1 MAMGVAKTPR
11 LQGDFFVRYRTR
23 LVLLVT
29 GLLTSAVIILSA
41 LLAWNTRNALLASAE
56 DSGQMVAKLLARS
69 AGLANEI
76 PGQVE
81 NVLGAQMV
89 AEARIVAH
97 FVDAAEKAGFTPE
110 EISRRF
116 RQLADT
122 TVLNEFWVTDE
133 KGHAYLR
140 NVPVDFTFSPSA
152 QEQPQAHVFWPLLT
166 GQKDQVIQEARRREI
181 DNQHFKYVGVGG
193 VDKARIVEVG
203 YNAKYL
209 DDLKA
214 RVGLARAVQALLG
227 TGDID
232 AIWVFDTKLGQLAG
246 PEVMAPASVR
256 YPSEP
261 EIQSIRDALQDHRTR
276 SVLTANALSVIA
288 PIKADGQEVIGAA
301 LVRISTDRLWQAI
314 WNQIGI
320 ASLIALAVLAAGFTF
335 SYLLAKR
342 EVAPIER
349 LTAAATAIEER
360 NFDTR
365 SLAAVTARP
374 DEIGRLARVF
384 SEMGETVLAREDK
397 LDSLVQE
404 RTRALAERTEQLE
417 GLSNKLSKYLSPQL
431 YTSIFQGRKEVEI
444 VSTRKKLTVFF
455 SDLVGFTETT
465 EHLESEELTDIL
477 NRYLNEMASIALKH
491 GATLDKYVGD
501 AIVAFFGDPETR
513 GVAEDAK
520 ACVAMAIEMQQ
531 RIAELESEW
540 QRVGLERAFR
550 ARMGINTG
558 FCTVGN
564 FGSQKRM
571 DYTIIGRAVNVAAR
585 LEAAARPGAIM
596 IAHETWTLVKDAI
609 LAKEVPPLIV
619 KGLVDPLHAYEVV
632 GLREIRPR
640 KVIRRNIDGVSVTVE
655 LGHDDGKQTIHVL
668 RGIIGELDH
677 DRSSIEAV
685 GECRPSGPILEL
697 S

>member
-1 MAMGVAKTPR
+1 
-11 LQGDFFVRYRTR
+11 
-23 LVLLVT
+23 
-29 GLLTSAVIILSA
+29 
-41 LLAWNTRNALLASAE
+41 
-56 DSGQMVAKLLARS
+56 MVAKLLARS

-76 PGQVE
+76 PGEVE
-81 NVLGAQMV
+81 EMLGAQMV

-97 FVDAAEKAGFTPE
+97 FVDAAEKANFTPE

-122 TVLNEFWVTDE
+122 TVLNEFWVTNE
-133 KGHAYLR
+133 KGHAYLG
-140 NVPVDFTFSPSA
+140 NMDVDFTFSPSA

-166 GQKDQVIQEARRREI
+166 GQKDQVIQEARQREI
-181 DNQHFKYVGVGG
+181 DNQHFKYVGVRG
-193 VDKARIVEVG
+193 VDKPRIVEVG

-209 DDLKA
+209 DHLKA

-246 PEVMAPASVR
+246 PEVMGSASLR
-256 YPSEP
+256 YPSEL
-261 EIQSIRDALQDHRTR
+261 EMQSIRDALQDDRTR
-276 SVLTANALSVIA
+276 SVPLANALSVIA
-288 PIKADGQEVIGAA
+288 PIKADGQKVIGAA

-320 ASLIALAVLAAGFTF
+320 ASLIAVAVLAAGFAF

-342 EVAPIER
+342 EVRPIER

-360 NFDTR
+360 NFDTT

-404 RTRALAERTEQLE
+404 RTRALAERTEQL
-417 GLSNKLSKYLSPQL
+417 
-431 YTSIFQGRKEVEI
+431 EI

-540 QRVGLERAFR
+540 QRVGLERPFR

-571 DYTIIGRAVNVAAR
+571 DYTIIGRTVNVAAR
-585 LEAAARPGAIM
+585 LESAARPSAIL

-619 KGLVDPLHAYEVV
+619 KGVVDPLHAYEVV
-632 GLREIRPR
+632 GLREMRPR
-640 KVIRRNIDGVSVTVE
+640 KVIRRNIDGVSVMIE
-655 LGHDDGKQTIHVL
+655 LGHDDEQTIHVL
-668 RGIIGELDH
+668 KGIIGELDY
-677 DRSSIEAV
+677 DRASIE
-685 GECRPSGPILEL
+685 GEAIGEGPLSGPILEL
-697 S
+697 SVKPQTSGARHGRTSTVRALRSISARRDDQVDV

>member
-1 MAMGVAKTPR
+1 M
-11 LQGDFFVRYRTR
+11 RYRTR

-29 GLLTSAVIILSA
+29 GLLAGAIIVLSA
-41 LLAWNTRNALLASAE
+41 LLAWSTQNALLASAE
-56 DSGQMVAKLLARS
+56 DSGRMVANLLARS

-76 PGQVE
+76 PSEVE
-81 NVLGAQMV
+81 DMLGAQMV

-110 EISRRF
+110 EINRHF

-140 NVPVDFTFSPSA
+140 NSGVDFTFSPSA
-152 QEQPQAHVFWPLLT
+152 LEQPQAHIFWPLLT
-166 GQKDQVIQEARRREI
+166 GQKDQIIQEARQREI
-181 DNQHFKYVGVGG
+181 DDQHFKYVGVGG
-193 VDKARIVEVG
+193 VDKPRIVEVG

-209 DDLKA
+209 NDLKA
-214 RVGLARAVQALLG
+214 RVGLGRAVQALLG

-246 PEVMAPASVR
+246 PEVMGPASAR
-256 YPSEP
+256 YPSER
-261 EIQSIRDALQDHRTR
+261 EIQSIQDALQDHRTR
-276 SVLTANALSVIA
+276 SVQLANTLSVIA
-288 PIKADGQEVIGAA
+288 PIKAHDQNVIGAA
-301 LVRISTDRLWQAI
+301 LVRISTNRMWQAI

-320 ASLIALAVLAAGFTF
+320 AALIAVAVLAAGFAF
-335 SYLLAKR
+335 SYVLAKR
-342 EVAPIER
+342 QVAPIER

-360 NFDTR
+360 NFDPR
-365 SLAAVTARP
+365 SLAAVRARP
-374 DEIGRLARVF
+374 DEIGRLAGVF
-384 SEMGETVLAREDK
+384 AEMGEKVLAREEK
-397 LDSLVQE
+397 LDTLVQE
-404 RTRALAERTEQLE
+404 RTRALAVRTEQLE
-417 GLSNKLSKYLSPQL
+417 TLSNKLSKYLSPQL
-431 YTSIFQGRKEVEI
+431 YTSIFHGRQEVEI

-465 EHLESEELTDIL
+465 ENLESEELTDIL

-513 GVAEDAK
+513 GVGEDAK
-520 ACVAMAIEMQQ
+520 ACVAMAVEMQQ

-540 QRVGLERAFR
+540 RLVGLERPFR

-564 FGSQKRM
+564 FGSQERM

-585 LEAAARPGAIM
+585 LESAARPSTIL
-596 IAHETWTLVKDAI
+596 IAHETWTLVKDTI
-609 LAKEVPPLIV
+609 LAKEVPPLSV
-619 KGLVDPLHAYEVV
+619 KGLADPLHAYEVLD
-632 GLREIRPR
+632 LREMLPRRTIRH
-640 KVIRRNIDGVSVTVE
+640 KIDGVNVSIE
-655 LGHDDGKQTIHVL
+655 LGRDDDEQAIHIL
-668 RGIIGELDH
+668 KKIIGELDY
-677 DRSSIEAV
+677 DRASKEPV
-685 GECRPSGPILEL
+685 
-697 S
+697 